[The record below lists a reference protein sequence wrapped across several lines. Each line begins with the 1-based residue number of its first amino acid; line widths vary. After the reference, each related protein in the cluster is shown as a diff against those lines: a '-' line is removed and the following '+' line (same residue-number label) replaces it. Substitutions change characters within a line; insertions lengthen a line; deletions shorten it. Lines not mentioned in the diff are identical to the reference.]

1 MSTTRRPQAARANS
15 RRSRS
20 TMLAAAIAG
29 TCSGAARA
37 TLSWLL
43 NHITIP

>member
-1 MSTTRRPQAARANS
+1 MSATRRPPAAREKS

-20 TMLAAAIAG
+20 AMLAAAIAG

-37 TLSWLL
+37 TLTWLL